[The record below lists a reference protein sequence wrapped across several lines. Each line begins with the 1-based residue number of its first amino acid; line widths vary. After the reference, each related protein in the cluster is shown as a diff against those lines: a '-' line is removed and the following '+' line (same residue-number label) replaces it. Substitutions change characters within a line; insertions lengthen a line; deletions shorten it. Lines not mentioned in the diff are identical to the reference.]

1 MKKLNGLGNGGAA
14 AEAESYQSQHS
25 TEQGARVI
33 KSGKGNTHNE
43 DDNHEISSQ
52 DQVVSIIHCLRQPNY
67 RTQASINHANE
78 VHFRDN
84 PNARPAYAKIS
95 GRDWTF
101 FVNKKKVIIGRPV
114 EASNRKTSVIE
125 TGEHSAQDTPQGDSA
140 FEVDIDL
147 GPDKMVSRVHAEI
160 YFDSDTY
167 NWIILVNG
175 RNGLYLDDLKLSR
188 GTKANLRSGS
198 VINVHDTQMMF
209 LTAGSEVVVHDMFKR
224 QALQEQND
232 GSDYDDE
239 EDQAS
244 LSRTH
249 AKLNTQ
255 KNSQYT
261 DNQGHK
267 SSQTKEHGSGKQDT
281 KGHTLSSTST
291 VLGLPSTPISARDK
305 EKEIKIKSSPNQIRG
320 MMVESTE
327 DIDYSLD
334 TAKDLKPPRSYATLI
349 GQAILASEEQKL
361 TLAKIYDFIKENYAY
376 YRLNPNLGWQVS
388 LVVPLFPSIFL
399 RFIPWVKRQ
408 KGLVESPC

>member
-1 MKKLNGLGNGGAA
+1 MQKLNGIGSDGAVA
-14 AEAESYQSQHS
+14 DLDKCQLKYT
-25 TEQGARVI
+25 TEQGAKTV
-33 KSGKGNTHNE
+33 KSGKGYKNNE
-43 DDNHEISSQ
+43 DEDNEMLSQ
-52 DQVVSIIHCLRQPNY
+52 DQVVSIIHSLRQPNY

-114 EASNRKTSVIE
+114 EASNRRTSVVE
-125 TGEHSAQDTPQGDSA
+125 TGEEGARDTPQGDSS

-147 GPDKMVSRVHAEI
+147 GPDKMISRVHAEI

-188 GTKANLRSGS
+188 GAKANLRSGS

-209 LTAGSEVVVHDMFKR
+209 LTAGSEVVVHEMFRR

-232 GSDYDDE
+232 GSDDDE
-239 EDQAS
+239 EEDQSS
-244 LSRTH
+244 LSRTY
-249 AKLNTQ
+249 AKLNAQ
-255 KNSQYT
+255 KSGQSAE
-261 DNQGHK
+261 NQGHK
-267 SSQTKEHGSGKQDT
+267 SSQAREQGSGKQNT
-281 KGHTLSSTST
+281 KSHSALVTST
-291 VLGLPSTPISARDK
+291 VFGLPSTPTSAREKD
-305 EKEIKIKSSPNQIRG
+305 KEIKIKSSPNQIRG

-361 TLAKIYDFIKENYAY
+361 TLAKIYEFIKENYAY

-388 LVVPLFPSIFL
+388 VSF
-399 RFIPWVKRQ
+399 
-408 KGLVESPC
+408 

>member
-1 MKKLNGLGNGGAA
+1 MENEGADAEIESHHLQFSAEQIAKNTRNSKSNRSNDGGDDEVLNP
-14 AEAESYQSQHS
+14 
-25 TEQGARVI
+25 
-33 KSGKGNTHNE
+33 
-43 DDNHEISSQ
+43 
-52 DQVVSIIHCLRQPNY
+52 DQVISIIHSLRQPNY

-114 EASNRKTSVIE
+114 EASSRKASATE
-125 TGEHSAQDTPQGDSA
+125 AGEGSARDTPQADTS

-147 GPDKMVSRVHAEI
+147 GPDKMISRVHAEI

-175 RNGLYLDDLKLSR
+175 RNGLYLDDVKLNR
-188 GTKANLRSGS
+188 GAKANLRSGS

-209 LTAGSEVVVHDMFKR
+209 LTAGSEVVVHEMFTK
-224 QALQEQND
+224 QAQQEQND
-232 GSDYDDE
+232 GSDDDEE

-244 LSRTH
+244 LSRMY
-249 AKLNTQ
+249 AKLNAQDSNTL
-255 KNSQYT
+255 T
-261 DNQGHK
+261 TNQGQR
-267 SSQTKEHGSGKQDT
+267 SSQAREHGSAKKNTQNHSASGI
-281 KGHTLSSTST
+281 STFS
-291 VLGLPSTPISARDK
+291 GPPATPTSIRDK
-305 EKEIKIKSSPNQIRG
+305 NKEIKIKSSPSQIRG

-361 TLAKIYDFIKENYAY
+361 TLAKIYDFIKDNYAY
-376 YRLNPNLGWQVS
+376 YRLNPNLGWQVC
-388 LVVPLFPSIFL
+388 V
-399 RFIPWVKRQ
+399 
-408 KGLVESPC
+408 

>member
-1 MKKLNGLGNGGAA
+1 MENEGAD
-14 AEAESYQSQHS
+14 AELETRNLQFPA
-25 TEQGARVI
+25 EQGTRNTRHS
-33 KSGKGNTHNE
+33 KSHRNNE
-43 DDNHEISSQ
+43 GGDDEVLNQ
-52 DQVVSIIHCLRQPNY
+52 DQVVSIIHSLRQPNY

-114 EASNRKTSVIE
+114 EASGRKTSATE
-125 TGEHSAQDTPQGDSA
+125 AGEGSARDTPQADPS

-147 GPDKMVSRVHAEI
+147 GPDKMISRVHAEI

-175 RNGLYLDDLKLSR
+175 RNGLYLDDVKLSR
-188 GTKANLRSGS
+188 GAKANLRSGS

-209 LTAGSEVVVHDMFKR
+209 LTAGSEVVVNEMFRK

-232 GSDYDDE
+232 GSDDDEE

-244 LSRTH
+244 LSRMY
-249 AKLNTQ
+249 AKLNAQESNTF
-255 KNSQYT
+255 T
-261 DNQGHK
+261 ANQGQK
-267 SSQTKEHGSGKQDT
+267 GSQAREYGSGKKNT
-281 KGHTLSSTST
+281 KSHNASGIST
-291 VLGLPSTPISARDK
+291 VSGLPTTPTGIRDK
-305 EKEIKIKSSPNQIRG
+305 HKEIKIKSSPSQIRG

-361 TLAKIYDFIKENYAY
+361 TLAKIYDFIKDNYAY
-376 YRLNPNLGWQVS
+376 YRLNPNLGWQVC
-388 LVVPLFPSIFL
+388 V
-399 RFIPWVKRQ
+399 
-408 KGLVESPC
+408 